1 MKWQWRKW
9 TGDSLPKP
17 DLSKKKKIGLLGNY
31 PTAVFI
37 YDFSKNFHVN
47 LCLKSPVSDLIEYSV
62 AFGSEIMAL

>member
-1 MKWQWRKW
+1 M
-9 TGDSLPKP
+9 GDSLLQP
-17 DLSKKKKIGLLGNY
+17 DLLKKNVFWEITQII
-31 PTAVFI
+31 TAVFI